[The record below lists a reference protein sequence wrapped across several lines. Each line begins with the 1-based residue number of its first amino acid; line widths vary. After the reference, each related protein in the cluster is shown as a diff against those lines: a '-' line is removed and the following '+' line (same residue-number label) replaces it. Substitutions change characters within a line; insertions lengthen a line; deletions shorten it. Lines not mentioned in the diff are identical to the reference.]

1 MICLWTTWFLLK
13 KKGTRSFLS
22 LLLLFPAITCLT
34 VWISIHNLIIN
45 SSRAML
51 RKGFSICRRTQM
63 CLRIRKRQMNTKFNL
78 LSNTRIQLRTI
89 SKNSILT
96 MSPQLTWINTMTFGL
111 MRRWKR
117 PKVSFESKLKI
128 IEKWSKSISLWLN
141 QSSSIANLLY
151 RNLYNIHSAILF

>member
-22 LLLLFPAITCLT
+22 LSLLFPAITCLT

-51 RKGFSICRRTQM
+51 RKGFSNYRRTQM

-78 LSNTRIQLRTI
+78 LSKTRIQSRTI
-89 SKNSILT
+89 SKNSVLT
-96 MSPQLTWINTMTFGL
+96 MTPQQTWINTMTLGL
-111 MRRWKR
+111 MTQKRSLWRLITRKVMAWVVWRWKSLEVSIESSKMISSTR
-117 PKVSFESKLKI
+117 TKSRKV
-128 IEKWSKSISLWLN
+128 
-141 QSSSIANLLY
+141 
-151 RNLYNIHSAILF
+151 ILH

>member
-22 LLLLFPAITCLT
+22 LSLLFPAITCLT

-51 RKGFSICRRTQM
+51 RKGFSNCRRTQM

-78 LSNTRIQLRTI
+78 LSKTRIQSRTI
-89 SKNSILT
+89 SKNSVLT
-96 MSPQLTWINTMTFGL
+96 MTPQQTWINTMTLGL
-111 MRRWKR
+111 MTQKRSLWRLITRKAKAWVVWRWKS
-117 PKVSFESKLKI
+117 PKVSFES
-128 IEKWSKSISLWLN
+128 SKMISSTRTKSRKVILN
-141 QSSSIANLLY
+141 
-151 RNLYNIHSAILF
+151 